1 MSEASRER
9 GVHTHSHS
17 QPKKETLNSLLASA
31 NVNENSEIKTLF
43 LEISHIEKVQS
54 EVISKQRDA
63 IKELEESESVEIG
76 DLSRE
81 LKKSRQEL
89 LSILKTQGQY
99 LHNISTNMQ
108 SKFSSTLNNEVTD
121 LPDPRYF
128 YEDDD
133 PCVFKGRGYNRMIID
148 LKNQLKIQMRTISKQ
163 MESLDTTKN
172 DDILYYNA
180 NISKNMSFSEE
191 DPYLVPSINF
201 LYDSSPHD
209 MMEIRERGVLQS
221 HFDGFASPAKLIKQI
236 EDIHT
241 LSAEVGTQ
249 KENSPYD
256 LNRLRRDLGQSTLN
270 TKSFSYIVQIPD
282 ASPSDLFEKV
292 ESQSEELCKSIQM
305 QIEIMRKDLQALAVQ
320 MSHLQASKTLQISS
334 SSHNEALNNSG
345 THSTSVGDTKVI
357 EWNEYQSC
365 LSKSVK
371 VSDTKIQG
379 KSKPLE
385 QITNGTFTYI
395 QNDVS
400 KMYPRDQRWEIEPL
414 CSKTNNTSL
423 DFRDGRR
430 KKKSWIKKKLKR
442 MKKRQRKP
450 KVGEIYDAV
459 KAFDERIF

>member
-1 MSEASRER
+1 MSEASREG
-9 GVHTHSHS
+9 GVHTHSYS

-31 NVNENSEIKTLF
+31 NVNENSVIKALF
-43 LEISHIEKVQS
+43 LKISHIEKVQS

-108 SKFSSTLNNEVTD
+108 SKFSSTSYNEATD

-128 YEDDD
+128 YEDDN
-133 PCVFKGRGYNRMIID
+133 PCVLKGRGYNKMIID
-148 LKNQLKIQMRTISKQ
+148 LKNQLKIQMRIISKQ
-163 MESLDTTKN
+163 MESLDTK
-172 DDILYYNA
+172 DDRILYYNE
-180 NISKNMSFSEE
+180 NISKNMSRE

-201 LYDSSPHD
+201 VYDSSPHD
-209 MMEIRERGVLQS
+209 MMEIWERGVLQS

-241 LSAEVGTQ
+241 LSAKVGKQ

-270 TKSFSYIVQIPD
+270 TKSFSYSAQI
-282 ASPSDLFEKV
+282 PSDLFEKV

-345 THSTSVGDTKVI
+345 THSTSVGDKEFI
-357 EWNEYQSC
+357 EWNEFQSC
-365 LSKSVK
+365 LSESVK
-371 VSDTKIQG
+371 VSDRKIQG

-385 QITNGTFTYI
+385 QITNETFTYI

-400 KMYPRDQRWEIEPL
+400 KMYPRDQRLEIEPL

-423 DFRDGRR
+423 DFCDRRR

-442 MKKRQRKP
+442 MKKRQRTP

-459 KAFDERIF
+459 TNIF